1 MNGATIKSIRVREL
15 HELSRTQPVDL
26 IDVRT
31 PEEFAEAHA
40 VIARNV
46 PIATLNP
53 HEVMQG
59 RMCRGDE
66 PVYMIC
72 QGGGRSSKACV
83 MMLAAGHPNV
93 VNVEGG
99 TGAWIDAGLPTQ
111 RSRQPISIERQI
123 KIVHG
128 SLILLGLALGWY
140 VSPWWYA
147 LTALVGGGQI
157 ATGLTDI
164 CGTRM
169 LLAKMPWNRRAASS
183 CSRR

>member
-1 MNGATIKSIRVREL
+1 MNAVIESISVTRL
-15 HELSRTQPVDL
+15 HELSRTRPVDL

-46 PIATLNP
+46 PIATLHP

-59 RMCRGDE
+59 RTSANDD

-72 QGGGRSSKACV
+72 QGGGRSSKACL
-83 MMLAAGHPNV
+83 MMLAAGYANV

-99 TGAWIDAGLPTQ
+99 TAAWIDAGLPTR
-111 RSRQPISIERQI
+111 RSRQPLSIERQI

-128 SLILLGLALGWY
+128 SLILLSLALGWY
-140 VSPWWYA
+140 ASPWWYA
-147 LTALVGGGQI
+147 LTALIGAGQI
-157 ATGLTDI
+157 ATGLTDL
-164 CGTRM
+164 CGTRV
-169 LLAKMPWNRRAASS
+169 LLAKMPWNHRAASS
-183 CSRR
+183 CNRR